1 MKRIVSIGLAAAL
14 AAACGGPS
22 SGIASPG
29 PSAAATAASLPPGDP
44 TIVEERA
51 AGVTIKE
58 GDSGT
63 VDLQGGRY
71 RIAWYAK
78 GCTRLGLQIAAKTGG
93 TTSVDV
99 RLPSGE
105 AFVDLPAGIF
115 AVNRVGDCDY
125 TVRFE
130 DASQG

>member
-14 AAACGGPS
+14 ATACSGPPSGTGAADPS
-22 SGIASPG
+22 VAP
-29 PSAAATAASLPPGDP
+29 TAASQPPGDP
-44 TIVEERA
+44 TIVQERGP
-51 AGVTIKE
+51 GVTIKE

-71 RIAWYAK
+71 RIAWYAP
-78 GCTRLGLQIAAKTGG
+78 GCTRLGLQIAAKNGD

-105 AFVDLPAGIF
+105 AFVDLPAGVF

-130 DASQG
+130 DAS